1 MTSEKRIAILQNT
14 GVIDMRERNLNSE
27 LVGEIAA
34 EIMHVS
40 RQLVQRGVRAMGN
53 LDIGIGQLPVLKL
66 LSDNGAMTQGAL
78 AEEMHVTPAT
88 ISGTVRRMER
98 SGLICRTPAEM
109 DGRSLYVSLTE
120 KGRARCGEAVAA
132 MELPYDEMF
141 AGFSEDECRLAR
153 DFVHRM
159 AENLSRETEESG
171 E

>member
-1 MTSEKRIAILQNT
+1 
-14 GVIDMRERNLNSE
+14 MRERNLNSE

-98 SGLICRTPAEM
+98 SGLICRTPAERALSAAL
-109 DGRSLYVSLTE
+109 GAASRQSAERSS
-120 KGRARCGEAVAA
+120 
-132 MELPYDEMF
+132 
-141 AGFSEDECRLAR
+141 
-153 DFVHRM
+153 
-159 AENLSRETEESG
+159 
-171 E
+171 